1 VPVVSF
7 FKKKEGSNL
16 FQVGATGTVEIPNG
30 HCTGTVRALYG
41 HCTGT
46 VENSS
51 RESSPKR
58 RVSLPGFRLG
68 RALQQTTRVAP

>member
-1 VPVVSF
+1 MPVVSF

-58 RVSLPGFRLG
+58 RVSLLGFSSG
-68 RALQQTTRVAP
+68 EGVATDM